1 MLSVVLSVIMLNVR
15 MLSIFWPNVI
25 NVSVVMLKVLASIA
39 KTRQGPLTERENSVR
54 LTTSFFGLGGNS
66 TLDQKGANLN
76 RLVQGDDQ
84 YIVVP
89 FEKVFLGPGT
99 AKSLFATID
108 QVDIESI
115 F

>member
-1 MLSVVLSVIMLNVR
+1 MLSVVRSVMTLNVR
-15 MLSIFWPNVI
+15 MPNINFPNAI
-25 NVSVVMLKVLASIA
+25 NVNVVMLKVVASIA
-39 KTRQGPLTERENSVR
+39 KTRQGPLTERDNSVR
-54 LTTSFFGLGGNS
+54 LTTSFFGIGGNS
-66 TLDQKGANLN
+66 TLDQKGANLY

-89 FEKVFLGPGT
+89 FELAFLGPGT
-99 AKSLFATID
+99 AKSLFAAID